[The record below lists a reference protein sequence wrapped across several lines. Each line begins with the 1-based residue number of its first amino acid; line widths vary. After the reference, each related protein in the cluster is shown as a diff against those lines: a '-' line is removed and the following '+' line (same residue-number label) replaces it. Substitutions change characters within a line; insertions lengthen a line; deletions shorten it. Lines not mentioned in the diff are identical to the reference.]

1 MPYPWK
7 DSHERFDE
15 VRQHARCFFESH
27 ATVSA

>member
-7 DSHERFDE
+7 DSQERFDE
-15 VRQHARCFFESH
+15 VGQHARCFFESR